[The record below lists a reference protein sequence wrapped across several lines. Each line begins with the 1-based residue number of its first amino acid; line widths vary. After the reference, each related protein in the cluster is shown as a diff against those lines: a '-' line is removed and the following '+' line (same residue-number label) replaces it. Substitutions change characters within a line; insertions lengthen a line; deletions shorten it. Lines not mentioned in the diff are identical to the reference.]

1 MAFVIDQ
8 HKLVEPLYQLNQSG
22 ALSDQGEAGSK
33 GRAFI
38 TQQLLAGGQFLGD
51 LWISAWQSAPT
62 DTYLKSQLAKR
73 KLPQSSPPVISPA
86 KP

>member
-1 MAFVIDQ
+1 
-8 HKLVEPLYQLNQSG
+8 
-22 ALSDQGEAGSK
+22 LSDRGEEGSK

-62 DTYLKSQLAKR
+62 DTYLKSQLARR
-73 KLPQSSPPVISPA
+73 KLAEPA
-86 KP
+86 SAPANP